1 MKGLGFESYV
11 CQLCVLVLLLIFNN
25 MYEHGIGNVTLYW
38 WECITKHDMVGWLCI
53 ELNIGMVWVQTLVNP
68 NLTSFLLNTSC
79 GFNVKRQR
87 KPSRRENNKG

>member
-1 MKGLGFESYV
+1 MPIMCRCFII
-11 CQLCVLVLLLIFNN
+11 IFNN

-38 WECITKHDMVGWLCI
+38 WECITKHVLVKWLCN

-79 GFNVKRQR
+79 GLNVKRQR
-87 KPSRRENNKG
+87 KPGKNNKDIFVF